1 MKWKRIALALGIAG
15 VLGGAT
21 AALAAA
27 NGHRGRNF
35 QTMITNR
42 VNHLLD
48 EVNATDQ
55 QRQTINQVKDDVL
68 AKLSQKRQQHADE
81 HVRWMSALTA
91 DQVDVTA
98 LNAAADAKAQ
108 EMASTAKEIII
119 PALVKVHDTLTP
131 AQRQK
136 LAEMVKSHHQQ
147 GGFGGP
153 QE

>member
-15 VLGGAT
+15 VVGGAT

-35 QTMITNR
+35 QSMITSR

-48 EVNATDQ
+48 EVGATPE
-55 QRQTINQVKDDVL
+55 QRQTINQVKDDAL
-68 AKLSQKRQQHADE
+68 AKLSQKRQQHVNE
-81 HVRWMSALTA
+81 HARWMQALTA
-91 DQVDVTA
+91 DQVDVIA
-98 LNAAADAKAQ
+98 LNAAADQKAQ
-108 EMASTAKEIII
+108 EMAATAKEIII

-136 LAEMVKSHHQQ
+136 LAAAIQSRHHQ

>member
-42 VNHLLD
+42 VNRLLD
-48 EVNATDQ
+48 EVGATPE
-55 QRQTINQVKDDVL
+55 QRQTINQVKDDAL
-68 AKLSQKRQQHADE
+68 AKLAQKRQQHANE
-81 HVRWMSALTA
+81 HAQWMSALTA
-91 DQVDVTA
+91 DQVDVNA
-98 LNAAADAKAQ
+98 LNAAADQKAQ

-136 LAEMVKSHHQQ
+136 LAEVIQSHHVR